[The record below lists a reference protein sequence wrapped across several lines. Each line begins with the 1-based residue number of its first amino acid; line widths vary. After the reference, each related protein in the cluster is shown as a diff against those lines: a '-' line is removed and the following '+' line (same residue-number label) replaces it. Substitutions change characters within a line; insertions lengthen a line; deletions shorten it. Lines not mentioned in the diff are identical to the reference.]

1 MPRGKRSATKQTA
14 KIVEEKPKKKVSRS
28 KSKKMETNENKV
40 TVGRKRKQKVA
51 EGEIIK
57 GWLYAL
63 CMPSDSIVWGV
74 IIYTSFVT
82 VTS

>member
-51 EGEIIK
+51 EGNFI
-57 GWLYAL
+57 AF
-63 CMPSDSIVWGV
+63 SQGV
-74 IIYTSFVT
+74 IVHLYCT